1 MYSIVSYNVYWF
13 FSIYLW
19 CHGVTNLWH
28 SMKRNECLR
37 RYTGSMGPCAIQV
50 AKCCKIHIPPLV
62 WYAVYFGWE
71 YLFVF
76 IVALWFYPS
85 TQFVNPLGHPL
96 YEQVKMYIFFPST
109 LCFNQEKNIHNMHF
123 CLSRSLLS
131 LSFLLEY
138 YQEEFFFFFCVLI
151 FWIILR
157 ARLGLRKHSC
167 S

>member
-1 MYSIVSYNVYWF
+1 MINFIKKISIVSYNVLWF

-19 CHGVTNLWH
+19 CHGGYQFVAFHEKKWMFTKIYWL
-28 SMKRNECLR
+28 
-37 RYTGSMGPCAIQV
+37 YGSCAIQV
-50 AKCCKIHIPPLV
+50 AKCCKIHTPPLV

-85 TQFVNPLGHPL
+85 TQFVNLLGHPL
-96 YEQVKMYIFFPST
+96 YEQVKMYIFLPST

-138 YQEEFFFFFCVLI
+138 YQEEFFLF
-151 FWIILR
+151 
-157 ARLGLRKHSC
+157 SC
-167 S
+167 LYFKLF